1 MLGKGGVRAA
11 AIAAAIVSGVASM
24 GAAVGGGVQRAFS
37 PAMSIGPGQP
47 SGTGIRKKSGW
58 TNARYRRH
66 SLKLRNRARHRRACR
81 G

>member
-1 MLGKGGVRAA
+1 MLGRGGVRSV

-24 GAAVGGGVQRAFS
+24 GAAVGGVVQRAFS

-47 SGTGIRKKSGW
+47 SSTGIRKKSGW
-58 TNARYRRH
+58 TNARYRRQAM
-66 SLKLRNRARHRRACR
+66 KLRNRAKHRRACR